1 MLNAFF
7 KKVRLERYN
16 ELCAVTVLMCYFAL
30 EVYVLEYFPF
40 LKDLQQDC
48 KISLSHLILTNK
60 YLLFK
65 C

>member
-1 MLNAFF
+1 MSYLQ
-7 KKVRLERYN
+7 L
-16 ELCAVTVLMCYFAL
+16 LCYFAL
-30 EVYVLEYFPF
+30 EAYVLEYFPF
-40 LKDLQQDC
+40 FKDLQQDC